1 MKMAV
6 EKAIGNIGNIPR
18 SFEALMFSIYGA
30 AVMSMKDEECQHRF
44 CETRKTLLSRYISA
58 TRIALSRANFMATMS
73 LVVLQALVLHIISVR
88 DIYEPR
94 AIWTLTGIAIRI
106 AQGMGLE
113 RDGAALGLPPFET
126 EIRRRI
132 WWTLK
137 NHDFRT
143 AELCGLTKFRDLDM
157 SPESTK
163 GPTNINDDQLYPCM
177 PSLPVGESN
186 KLTDVVFVSLKH
198 EFASCAACRI
208 AKFRHQG
215 KGSSQWDLH
224 TETDR
229 VDMEEYFK
237 NIEANLETKYIRHC
251 DPSKPL
257 HLLTMLIA
265 RFSINTIHFII
276 YHPRRWSSLEQTPLP
291 IRQRI
296 WEISINLLEQY
307 NMMLSNPQ
315 LSRFAWHAA
324 YYQQWHATIH
334 VLDTLRANPRLPEAE
349 KAWDLI
355 FTIYEH
361 TPLDTNKPIHIAV
374 GNLCLKAYAEWEAVH
389 QALPTPKFISQ
400 LRQQGEASRAKKQ
413 AKHNQPGAPGYH
425 NRSRSQTQRSSTN
438 VFYSTDRI
446 EEAVIQKETD
456 EYMSGVSQPDGG
468 FTENNPNW
476 LIENFEEVLNMD
488 QNMLAREFNTAT
500 GTIAWDQWDAWLA
513 DSNVNMLP

>member
-1 MKMAV
+1 
-6 EKAIGNIGNIPR
+6 
-18 SFEALMFSIYGA
+18 
-30 AVMSMKDEECQHRF
+30 
-44 CETRKTLLSRYISA
+44 
-58 TRIALSRANFMATMS
+58 MATMS

-94 AIWTLTGIAIRI
+94 AIWSITGVAVRI

-157 SPESTK
+157 GPDSTK
-163 GPTNINDDQLYPCM
+163 GPTNINDDQLYPGM
-177 PSLPVGESN
+177 PSLPVGEPN
-186 KLTDVVFVSLKH
+186 KLTDVVFIALKH
-198 EFASCAACRI
+198 EFASCAAGRI

-224 TETDR
+224 RETDR
-229 VDMEEYFK
+229 VEMKEYFK
-237 NIEANLETKYIRHC
+237 KIEENLETNYIRHC

-257 HLLTMLIA
+257 HLVTMLIA

-276 YHPRRWSSLEQTPLP
+276 YHPRRWTSLEQTPLP
-291 IRQRI
+291 VRQRI

-349 KAWDLI
+349 KAWQLI
-355 FTIYEH
+355 CTIYEH
-361 TPLDTNKPIHIAV
+361 TPLDTKKPIHTAV
-374 GNLCLKAYAEWEAVH
+374 GNLCLKAYAEWEAVY
-389 QALPTPKFISQ
+389 QSFPTPEFISQ
-400 LRQQGEASRAKKQ
+400 LRQQREASRAKKQ
-413 AKHNQPGAPGYH
+413 AKRCLPDAPENHG
-425 NRSRSQTQRSSTN
+425 RSRSRN
-438 VFYSTDRI
+438 GGLNTDI
-446 EEAVIQKETD
+446 FHLAGNLQDASLQEGANA
-456 EYMSGVSQPDGG
+456 YMSNVSQPGG
-468 FTENNPNW
+468 STGENLNW
-476 LIENFEEVLNMD
+476 LINGFENLEDVLTMD
-488 QNMLAREFNTAT
+488 QNDLLTRELNT
-500 GTIAWDQWDAWLA
+500 GTNFAGTITWDQWDAWLA
-513 DSNVNMLP
+513 DSNLSPLS